1 MVVVLFVCLFVCFRP
16 FPTILAFFS
25 SPGPFSSACD
35 FSPLSLGLYPLRFV
49 LPPIS
54 FIKCTFSF

>member
-54 FIKCTFSF
+54 L